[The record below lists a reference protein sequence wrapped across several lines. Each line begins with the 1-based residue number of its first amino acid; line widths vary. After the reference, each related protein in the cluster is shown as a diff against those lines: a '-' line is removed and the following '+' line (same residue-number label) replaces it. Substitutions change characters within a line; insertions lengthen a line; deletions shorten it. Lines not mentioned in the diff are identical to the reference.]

1 MNLIANG
8 SVRRYARWPAIG
20 LLLFCGLLALSA
32 LRAAPAPEPNRFLFI
47 IDTSAGMKRL
57 ELPLRE
63 TIFDLIY
70 SGARGRMT
78 NGDTFGVWLIN
89 DRNDTSYPMETWK
102 QKFIVEI
109 GAKAVSNLKDKGFKG
124 AARLDLAMADLQRIL
139 QNVGDLTVVL
149 LSNGETPIAGTPF
162 DDAINA
168 RYRELAPVM
177 KAARGS
183 LNTTLVARD
192 GTFVAWGVN
201 SPDFLMDF
209 PVVPAK
215 AKRPAPSAVV
225 VRTEVQP
232 PTTAPAAPAPVPT
245 VARVAANP
253 IIITKESVAT
263 ERKAFLNSIST
274 TNTNPPA
281 PVIAVVTPPVET
293 NAAPAAV
300 GTVTN
305 LAATGPTNAAAAV
318 VAQVT
323 SPVPVTNVS
332 AVVKLAA
339 ATNGEPVRKAE
350 TAPVVIAVPTPALPR
365 ASGTS
370 LVMLGVAAGAGGAL
384 LVVVGVLF
392 FGRMRR
398 QEPSL
403 ISQAIARE
411 RGSTF

>member
-8 SVRRYARWPAIG
+8 SVRRYAQWPAIG

-124 AARLDLAMADLQRIL
+124 TARLDLAMADLQRIL

-305 LAATGPTNAAAAV
+305 LAATGPTNAATAV

-332 AVVKLAA
+332 VVVKLAA

>member
-1 MNLIANG
+1 
-8 SVRRYARWPAIG
+8 
-20 LLLFCGLLALSA
+20 
-32 LRAAPAPEPNRFLFI
+32 
-47 IDTSAGMKRL
+47 
-57 ELPLRE
+57 
-63 TIFDLIY
+63 
-70 SGARGRMT
+70 
-78 NGDTFGVWLIN
+78 
-89 DRNDTSYPMETWK
+89 METWK

-124 AARLDLAMADLQRIL
+124 AARLDLAMVDLQRIL

-232 PTTAPAAPAPVPT
+232 MSATPAAPAPVPT

-300 GTVTN
+300 GSVTN
-305 LAATGPTNAAAAV
+305 LAAIGPTNAATAV

-323 SPVPVTNVS
+323 SPAPVTNVA
-332 AVVKLAA
+332 AVVKVAS

-365 ASGTS
+365 PSGTS